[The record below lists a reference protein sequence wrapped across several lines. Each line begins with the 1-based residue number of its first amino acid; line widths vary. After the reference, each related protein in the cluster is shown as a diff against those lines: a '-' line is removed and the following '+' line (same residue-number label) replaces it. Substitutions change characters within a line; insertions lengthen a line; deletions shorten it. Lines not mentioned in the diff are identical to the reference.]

1 MRLSDLQ
8 TKSIVCVNDGKNIGN
23 IIDANVTSDGTIE
36 SLVIEANKTFFS
48 LNRESDTEIN
58 WKDITKIGE
67 DVILVISPAVFSKL
81 WQIVSSVHSQL
92 SLSQVQLIVIDSNS
106 QQASSLLL
114 CLQVSTSHL
123 IFLLVFFFAIW

>member
-8 TKSIVCVNDGKNIGN
+8 TKSIVSVNDGKNIGN
-23 IIDANVTSDGTIE
+23 IIDANITSDGTIE

-67 DVILVISPAVFSKL
+67 DVILVKISY
-81 WQIVSSVHSQL
+81 HE
-92 SLSQVQLIVIDSNS
+92 
-106 QQASSLLL
+106 
-114 CLQVSTSHL
+114 
-123 IFLLVFFFAIW
+123 

>member
-8 TKSIVCVNDGKNIGN
+8 TKSIVCINDGKNIGN

-67 DVILVISPAVFSKL
+67 DVILVKISY
-81 WQIVSSVHSQL
+81 HE
-92 SLSQVQLIVIDSNS
+92 
-106 QQASSLLL
+106 
-114 CLQVSTSHL
+114 
-123 IFLLVFFFAIW
+123 